1 MLGLLSPLSHS
12 VPSVSHRTD
21 SSQLFINGLREAD
34 TPIIDRSRLEIFLD
48 DAFHNYRSLLDVH
61 SFLLENLQTRQI
73 EQHPNVGMISDLV
86 LDAALNWQ
94 DAYMEYVTHYPIAKA
109 KVQEEQQRNPRF
121 ALFLE
126 VRSGIPRFDSLCPSP
141 HSLLSCSWGSCT
153 GFIVYRI
160 PHSNLF
166 RHVRRTPLRSVRIST
181 IS

>member
-1 MLGLLSPLSHS
+1 MEYVADLETIETVSFFRSQCFSLRSWQILPSGSILPNAGTA

-126 VRSGIPRFDSLCPSP
+126 VRSGIPRFDSLCLSP
-141 HSLLSCSWGSCT
+141 HSLLS
-153 GFIVYRI
+153 
-160 PHSNLF
+160 
-166 RHVRRTPLRSVRIST
+166 RS
-181 IS
+181 